1 MTQAVDRVNFVLTL
15 SVMLA
20 MAIPLLL
27 FPEASALA
35 LQTAYNFLATE
46 LGWLYILTAISAFGA
61 VLFLA
66 FGPYGRVRLGDDTP
80 EFSTASW
87 IAMLFAA
94 GIGAGM
100 MYWASIEWA
109 FYVDAP
115 PFGAEPR
122 SPEAYVWA
130 SSFGLHHWGLVAWS
144 FYCLPTLAIAYPYYA
159 RGVSKLK
166 YSISAPHFIKG
177 GEASIGARF
186 MDSFFM
192 IALVGGIGSSLGF
205 STPMIAALISRL
217 TGIPVSFEMELF
229 VVAAC
234 VAMFGTSVWLGL
246 KRGIKRL
253 SDFNMVLAFLI
264 LVCILLASDTVF
276 LLKMAINSIGHTVQ
290 NTVAMMFWTDPIN
303 DTGFIEDWTIFYWAW
318 WLAYGPFIGIF
329 VTRISKGRS
338 LREVVLGMLGMGSM
352 GVWLFYLIIGNHSLG
367 LQLSGEVDVLGVMAE
382 SDGNQAIIA
391 GLDVLPGAT
400 LFIIAFIFLTSI
412 FTATTYDSASY
423 VLSAS
428 ATKSLKPSEDPA
440 RWHRVFWACAIAILP
455 IGLMYAGGLKTAQ
468 TVVLVVSLPLVFTF
482 WLSGISLFKSLKE
495 DHGEVWD
502 PSAT

>member
-1 MTQAVDRVNFVLTL
+1 MTQAVDRVNFALTI

-27 FPEASALA
+27 FPEVSALA
-35 LQTAYNFLATE
+35 LQTAYTWLATKF
-46 LGWLYILTAISAFGA
+46 GWLYILTAISAFSA
-61 VLFLA
+61 VVFIG
-66 FGPYGRVRLGDDTP
+66 FGPYGRVRLGSDDP
-80 EFSTASW
+80 EFSTPSW

-100 MYWASIEWA
+100 MYWSSIEWA
-109 FYVDAP
+109 FYADTP

-122 SPEAYVWA
+122 SAEAYVWA

-144 FYCLPTLAIAYPYYA
+144 FYCLPTLAIAYPFYA
-159 RGVSKLK
+159 RGVPKLK
-166 YSISAPHFIKG
+166 YSISASHFIKG
-177 GEASIGARF
+177 GESSIGARL

-205 STPMIAALISRL
+205 STPLIAALISRL
-217 TGIPVSFEMELF
+217 TGLPATFGMELF
-229 VVAAC
+229 VVAVC

-246 KRGIKRL
+246 TRGIKRL
-253 SDFNMVLAFLI
+253 SDFNMWLGFVL
-264 LVCILLASDTVF
+264 LVCVLLASDTVF
-276 LLKMAINSIGHTVQ
+276 LLRMAINSIGHTLQ

-303 DTGFIEDWTIFYWAW
+303 NTGFIEDWTIFYWAW

-338 LREVVLGMLGMGSM
+338 LREVVFGMLGMGSL
-352 GVWLFYLIIGNHSLG
+352 GVWLFYLVIGNHSLG

-382 SDGNQAIIA
+382 AGGNQAVIA
-391 GLDVLPGAT
+391 GLDALPFAT
-400 LFIIAFIFLTSI
+400 LFIIAFILLTSI

-428 ATKSLKPSEDPA
+428 ATQSLKPSEDPA
-440 RWHRVFWACAIAILP
+440 RWHRVFWAIAIAILP
-455 IGLMYAGGLKTAQ
+455 ISLMYAGGLKEAQ
-468 TVVLVVSLPLVFTF
+468 RVVLVVSLPLVFTF

-495 DHGEVWD
+495 DHGA
-502 PSAT
+502 PSET

>member
-1 MTQAVDRVNFVLTL
+1 MALAVDRVNFFLTL
-15 SVMLA
+15 VVMLGL
-20 MAIPLLL
+20 AIPLLV

-35 LQTAYNFLATE
+35 LQTAYDWIASTF
-46 LGWLYILTAISAFGA
+46 GWLYILTAIAAFAA
-61 VLFLA
+61 VLYIAL
-66 FGPYGRVRLGDDTP
+66 GPHGKVTLGKEKP
-80 EFSTASW
+80 EFSTMSW
-87 IAMLFAA
+87 GAMLFAA

-100 MYWASIEWA
+100 MYWSAIEWA
-109 FYVDAP
+109 FYVDSP

-177 GEASIGARF
+177 GESSLGARL

-205 STPMIAALISRL
+205 STPLIAALISRL
-217 TGIPVSFEMELF
+217 TGIPISFGMELV
-229 VVAAC
+229 VVAVC

-246 KRGIKRL
+246 TRGIKRL
-253 SDFNMVLAFLI
+253 SDFNMILGFVLLAAV
-264 LVCILLASDTVF
+264 LVASDTVF
-276 LLKMAINSIGHTVQ
+276 LLRMAINSIGHTLQ
-290 NTVAMMFWTDPIN
+290 NTLAMMFWTDPIN
-303 DTGFIEDWTIFYWAW
+303 NTGFIEDWTIFYWAW

-367 LQLSGEVDVLGVMAE
+367 LQLSGEVDVLGIMME

-391 GLDVLPGAT
+391 GLDVLPGAA
-400 LFIIAFIFLTSI
+400 LFIVAFIFLTSI

-482 WLSGISLFKSLKE
+482 WLSGISLLRSLKE
-495 DHGEVWD
+495 DHEDAQGN
-502 PSAT
+502 SAT